1 MADLTKN
8 PNADQIKQHVQDALD
23 ERESKNAFGVSLIPF
38 HTHNGTDATKVG
50 FSDLNSGALKGN
62 YTSQE
67 YDNGNATGT
76 ATINWINGNVQYITL
91 TGNTTLT
98 FTNPFP
104 GMRCILHV
112 AGAFTPTFPSTV
124 RWSAGSTP
132 TATATSGH
140 KDLYSFV
147 YSGKEG
153 LYDGIQSNNFA
164 IT

>member
-1 MADLTKN
+1 MEITFE
-8 PNADQIKQHVQDALD
+8 QIQQTIQDALD
-23 ERESKNAFGVSLIPF
+23 QRESKNAYGVSLIPF

-76 ATINWINGNVQYITL
+76 ATINWAAGNVQYITL
-91 TGNTTLT
+91 TGATTLT
-98 FTNPFP
+98 FINPFA
-104 GMRCILHV
+104 GMRCILHI
-112 AGAFTPTFPSTV
+112 AGAFTPTFPGTV
-124 RWSAGSTP
+124 RWSGGTTG

-140 KDLYSFV
+140 KDIYSII

-153 LYDGIQSNNFA
+153 LYDILESANYA

>member
-1 MADLTKN
+1 MADLSTN
-8 PNADQIKQHVQDALD
+8 PTTDQIKQHVQDTLD
-23 ERESKNAFGVSLIPF
+23 ERESKNAYGVSLIPF

-98 FTNPFP
+98 FTNPFA
-104 GMRCILHV
+104 GMRCILQI

-124 RWSAGSTP
+124 RWSAGTTP
-132 TATATSGH
+132 TATASAGY
-140 KDLYSFV
+140 KDIYSFI
-147 YSGKEG
+147 YSGKES
-153 LYDGIQSNNFA
+153 LYDGAANLNYA
-164 IT
+164 TT